1 MGPCIKIMNLTNHVN
16 QGQNKTMTVPWLKQ
30 FSLIIPCN
38 IIFWVLH
45 FFKDYGNWSFVKKG
59 PAVVWESVARLCFV
73 IYIHTTIF
81 LVQTFSFS
89 RLWRRL
95 SSRWIHSL
103 VLHSIY
109 NVLYCTLD
117 VIIFY
122 RCDQIFSY
130 ESNFNYTHIE
140 PQVRAPESL
149 SDHQINIG
157 FSQWTRLIC

>member
-1 MGPCIKIMNLTNHVN
+1 MVNWHCSFYVQWVLVIKEWIWLIKYYVN
-16 QGQNKTMTVPWLKQ
+16 QGQNRTMTVPWLKQ

-45 FFKDYGNWSFVKKG
+45 FFEDYSNWTYVKKG

-73 IYIHTTIF
+73 IYIHTTIY
-81 LVQTFSFS
+81 LVHTFSFS

-109 NVLYCTLD
+109 NVLYT
-117 VIIFY
+117 V
-122 RCDQIFSY
+122 
-130 ESNFNYTHIE
+130 H
-140 PQVRAPESL
+140 
-149 SDHQINIG
+149 
-157 FSQWTRLIC
+157 